1 MCMSDVCACNRP
13 DRKECACKA
22 LSLYARSCYM
32 MMEKQEKE
40 LQDWSIKEW
49 RTTYTACCKLRHEV
63 KNCPHIASTVI
74 AN

>member
-32 MMEKQEKE
+32 MMEKQGK
-40 LQDWSIKEW
+40 
-49 RTTYTACCKLRHEV
+49 RTAGLEH
-63 KNCPHIASTVI
+63 
-74 AN
+74 